1 MKTRTVA
8 LYGGN
13 LVMSSIGT
21 TLHNE
26 TGFHVQEFR
35 EKLPGSPAKPD
46 ADPPDVILFDL
57 LAAQPDFAFSLL
69 RDHPATIL
77 IGIDLNRNE
86 MLVLTGATTP
96 LKTADDLFQAIEK
109 NGSTPILA

>member
-1 MKTRTVA
+1 
-8 LYGGN
+8 
-13 LVMSSIGT
+13 
-21 TLHNE
+21 
-26 TGFHVQEFR
+26 
-35 EKLPGSPAKPD
+35 
-46 ADPPDVILFDL
+46 
-57 LAAQPDFAFSLL
+57 
-69 RDHPATIL
+69 L